1 MTQKAFF
8 PFPVFYD
15 FVKKRENVA
24 RRKTWDFLRDNRI
37 AFTEKIDNPP
47 NAPQIRPIENYWG
60 ILKMKV
66 YKENWKAKT
75 RDHLIRRIK
84 MKQKEIDQGLSLKC
98 SCRKLKWTTKPFQVL
113 KN

>member
-47 NAPQIRPIENYWG
+47 NAPQIRPIENHWG
-60 ILKMKV
+60 ILKVKV
-66 YKENWKAKT
+66 YEGNWKAKT
-75 RDHLIRRIK
+75 RDHLK
-84 MKQKEIDQGLSLKC
+84 MRQKEIDQDIVIKMFDHLKG
-98 SCRKLKWTTKPFQVL
+98 QVHTA
-113 KN
+113 NQN